1 MRDINN
7 QRDNCSPT
15 AIHHRIMTEEA
26 PNPQRSEENTN
37 SPPRRNLE
45 ERRTQWVHLLRHQ
58 NYEPV
63 IRDILHD
70 ELPKYTNSRVIDP
83 TNLVSH
89 MRECALILASAP
101 KVFFAAVEGNLVSRM
116 RHDAELQSEHAELL
130 QRAQHQPSIYVHLLA
145 DERGHA
151 PTPVQYLLIRD
162 AIEAYID
169 TSSTSTRATAQTH
182 ANAIDR
188 IAHPPVSPAA
198 SERGHR
204 KYLST
209 PRCPRSPHRAS
220 ALHRLI
226 TGITDRCSL
235 APTLQHL
242 QHLPLP
248 YPPAEVGY
256 SLHAPL
262 RLAQHRAHRSS
273 NTVMNLVEDVCTYLY
288 RTHSLPQQF
297 TLHQFVVFLCWRRE
311 QVRIAEVFVSGVLQS
326 WVEAGGMNAWP
337 AGRSVESA
345 RQVGKEGL
353 GGGGGG
359 EGVGEGREEWRGGGG
374 RWVEALEWEG
384 QGKGEEEDE
393 LVL

>member
-1 MRDINN
+1 MTGEAS
-7 QRDNCSPT
+7 NC
-15 AIHHRIMTEEA
+15 
-26 PNPQRSEENTN
+26 QGVEENTN
-37 SPPRRNLE
+37 SPPRQSLE

-63 IRDILHD
+63 IHDILHD

-83 TNLVSH
+83 SDLVSH

-101 KVFFAAVEGNLVSRM
+101 RVFFAAVEGNLVSRM
-116 RHDAELQSEHAELL
+116 RHDVELQSEHAELL
-130 QRAQHQPSIYVHLLA
+130 RRAQHQPSIYVHLLA

-162 AIEAYID
+162 AIQAYID
-169 TSSTSTRATAQTH
+169 TSSTPDRATAHIH
-182 ANAIDR
+182 ANAIDC
-188 IAHPPVSPAA
+188 ITHPPVSRGA

-209 PRCPRSPHRAS
+209 PRYPRSPHRAS

-226 TGITDRCSL
+226 IGITDRCSL
-235 APTLQHL
+235 APALQHV
-242 QHLPLP
+242 QHIPLP

-273 NTVMNLVEDVCTYLY
+273 NTAMNLVEDVCTYLY
-288 RTHSLPQQF
+288 RTHSLPRHF

-326 WVEAGGMNAWP
+326 WVESGGMNAWP

-345 RQVGKEGL
+345 RQVGEDGWRGFGEGAR
-353 GGGGGG
+353 G
-359 EGVGEGREEWRGGGG
+359 EGVGERMEELRGRAG

-384 QGKGEEEDE
+384 EGQGEGEEEYG
-393 LVL
+393 LVQGDGSGL